1 MPPVQRTT
9 CIVVASLMVAGTI
22 NAQTAKKVAPPAGEA
37 VTQAAQAP
45 AAALDAKTGKAGST
59 RATATFSDGTSAA
72 LVLYDVK
79 TARERGSGLATGK
92 RQHSPAVFRK
102 EYDKASPVLAKA
114 MASKQP
120 IKLLTIINAQGI
132 TIELF
137 DVVVESVSKVP
148 GKEPSLEEVMISF
161 ARATVNGAA
170 PKTMAMDDWMAQK
183 R

>member
-1 MPPVQRTT
+1 MPLVQRTT
-9 CIVVASLMVAGTI
+9 CFVVASLMVAGTTH
-22 NAQTAKKVAPPAGEA
+22 AQATKKVAPPTGEA
-37 VTQAAQAP
+37 VTQSAQAP
-45 AAALDAKTGKAGST
+45 AMAKTGKAGST
-59 RATATFSDGTSAA
+59 RATATFSDGTSES

-92 RQHSPAVFRK
+92 RQHSPAIFRK

-114 MASKQP
+114 LASKQP
-120 IKLLTIINAQGI
+120 IKLLTIVNAQGI

-137 DVVVESVSKVP
+137 DVVVESVTKVP
-148 GKEPSLEEVMISF
+148 GKEPSLEEVMISY

-170 PKTMAMDDWMAQK
+170 PKTMAIDDWMVQK